1 VQLGL
6 CGRGLEQ
13 LLFEGVEEGG
23 EVVGESHRE
32 SLLLQSVRARER
44 AEQSWNGDY
53 QRDNRLSLFSLRTV
67 FR

>member
-23 EVVGESHRE
+23 EVVGERHSE
-32 SLLLQSVRARER
+32 ILLLQSVRTRER
-44 AEQSWNGDY
+44 VAELEGDC
-53 QRDNRLSLFSLRTV
+53 QRDNRLSLFSSRTV